1 MISIKSYKPCLPL
14 QNYIE
19 SFHVVENTGNQTI
32 RHQQR
37 VTPNGC
43 FEINFNLGAK
53 IYRRESN
60 GKNQLHPEFCI
71 GSRVTK
77 QYFLS
82 RKGDIKILGIR
93 FYPWGITPFLKI
105 KASEIS
111 DNIFSL
117 EEVFGNEIKTL
128 QEQVLNANSI
138 SDAICAI
145 EAHLIKK
152 MYDIDKDD
160 KIVTD
165 AIKTI
170 YTSKGHIGLQSL
182 LLRYNI
188 SERRLQQ
195 RFQSAV
201 GMNPKLYSRLVRFQN
216 SLNQLKNCEMSLT
229 TVTYL
234 CNYFD
239 QAHFIRDFKYFSGI
253 TPKKYLQEKHPL
265 DDMLSLKTL
274 AAI

>member
-1 MISIKSYKPCLPL
+1 LSSVFDGSKFCFFFVFVSSLRSFTYELLILYSSPVGLNKRSSDLKRQNNIHYFRTMISIKSYKPCLPL

-19 SFHVVENTGNQTI
+19 SFHLVENTGNQTI

-138 SDAICAI
+138 GDAIGAI

-152 MYDIDKDD
+152 N
-160 KIVTD
+160 V
-165 AIKTI
+165 
-170 YTSKGHIGLQSL
+170 
-182 LLRYNI
+182 
-188 SERRLQQ
+188 
-195 RFQSAV
+195 
-201 GMNPKLYSRLVRFQN
+201 
-216 SLNQLKNCEMSLT
+216 
-229 TVTYL
+229 
-234 CNYFD
+234 
-239 QAHFIRDFKYFSGI
+239 
-253 TPKKYLQEKHPL
+253 
-265 DDMLSLKTL
+265 
-274 AAI
+274 